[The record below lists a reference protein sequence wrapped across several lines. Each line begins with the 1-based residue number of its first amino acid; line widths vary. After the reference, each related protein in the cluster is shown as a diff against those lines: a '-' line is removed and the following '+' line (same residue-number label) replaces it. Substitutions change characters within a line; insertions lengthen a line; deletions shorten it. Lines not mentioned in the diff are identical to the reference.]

1 MHSTG
6 AAWLVTGLFY
16 KRSNSTTRLL
26 RIFCGIEV
34 LRFCST
40 YQHVRQS
47 RKSPTLLAPL
57 NPAIFLQRKPA
68 RIGAGISPLTDV
80 GRQRRCNHRLSAS
93 QLTKTTRYWGHTAW
107 PGIGF
112 NARMCR
118 AEMTAASIQEILV
131 GLASGDANSAWNQF
145 LSDYSPLILHLARR
159 YENDDGRVMDCYV
172 FVCEKL
178 SDDGFG
184 RLLKFRP
191 DEPAKFRA
199 WLTAVVGNLCI
210 DWRRKEY
217 GRPRPLRAIARL
229 PELDR
234 LVFHNLYDAGMTRLD
249 CLNALSSQFTDLTE
263 ERIAEINSR
272 IHSLLSS
279 RQRWQ
284 LLARKRTT
292 ISLSEPASKGH
303 TSAQPTE
310 PGPQIGLSLRPNRT

>member
-1 MHSTG
+1 
-6 AAWLVTGLFY
+6 
-16 KRSNSTTRLL
+16 
-26 RIFCGIEV
+26 
-34 LRFCST
+34 
-40 YQHVRQS
+40 
-47 RKSPTLLAPL
+47 
-57 NPAIFLQRKPA
+57 
-68 RIGAGISPLTDV
+68 
-80 GRQRRCNHRLSAS
+80 
-93 QLTKTTRYWGHTAW
+93 
-107 PGIGF
+107 
-112 NARMCR
+112 
-118 AEMTAASIQEILV
+118 MTAASIQEILV

-184 RLLKFRP
+184 RLLMFKP

-234 LVFHNLYDAGMTRLD
+234 LVFHNLYEAGMTRLD
-249 CLNALSSQFTDLTE
+249 CLNALSGQFTDLTE

-272 IHSLLSS
+272 IHLLLSS

-292 ISLSEPASKGH
+292 ISLSETASKGH

-310 PGPQIGLSLRPNRT
+310 PGPQIDLIAQTKQDLERLEKAMSQLSPDERLILRLRYQHDLTLEEVARHMNLTDPNQARRQIEAAIAKLAKYMES